1 MTRRKSAPPVAG
13 DGDFI
18 TRRPAETRA
27 AARRV
32 AGLLAPRAVLAL
44 HGDLGSG
51 KTCFVQGL
59 AEALGVS
66 AAVTSPTFTLIH
78 EYPGPVPLYH
88 IDLYRMDTP
97 EQALGIGL
105 EDYFESEGVTVIEW
119 AERAGD
125 LIPDCAWHLYFE
137 VLSGRNRRRIRVV
150 LPSA

>member
-1 MTRRKSAPPVAG
+1 MTPRPRPTPASEGEFV
-13 DGDFI
+13 

-27 AARRV
+27 AARRL
-32 AGLLAPRAVLAL
+32 AGALAPRAVLAL

-59 AEALGVS
+59 AEALGVD

-78 EYPGPVPLYH
+78 EYPGAVPLYH

-97 EQALGIGL
+97 DQALGIGL
-105 EDYFESEGVTVIEW
+105 EEYFESEGITVIEW

-125 LIPDCAWHLYFE
+125 LIPDHAWHLYFE
-137 VLSGRNRRRIRVV
+137 VLPGRNRRRIRVV
-150 LPSA
+150 RPPA